1 MKIGWYEKL
10 KHAVR
15 YWLLRQLPPCK
26 QTVKVLSESLERK
39 LTLRERVL
47 VKLHLWVCMWCVW
60 YVEHLQLM
68 RSSLRAETSQDHVL
82 SSTAE
87 LSDDARERMKRRLTG
102 VK

>member
-1 MKIGWYEKL
+1 MKIAWYEKL

-15 YWLLRQLPPCK
+15 YWLLRRLPPCK
-26 QTVKVLSESLERK
+26 QTVKVLSESLERT

-68 RSSLRAETSQDHVL
+68 RTSLRAETSEEKIL
-82 SSTAE
+82 PSTPD
-87 LSDDARERMKRRLTG
+87 LSDDARERLKRRLTG
-102 VK
+102 AK

>member
-10 KHAVR
+10 KHSVR
-15 YWLLRQLPPCK
+15 FFLLRRLPPCK
-26 QTVKVLSESLERK
+26 QTVQVLSESLERK

-47 VKLHLWVCMWCVW
+47 IKLHLWVCMWCVW

-68 RSSLRAETSQDHVL
+68 RSSLRADTGQDHVL
-82 SSTAE
+82 SSTPE
-87 LSDDARERMKRRLTG
+87 LSDEARERLKRRLSG

>member
-15 YWLLRQLPPCK
+15 YWLLRRLPPCK

-60 YVEHLQLM
+60 YLEHLQLV
-68 RSSLRAETSQDHVL
+68 RSSLRAETSQEPTL
-82 SSTAE
+82 SSTPG
-87 LSDDARERMKRRLTG
+87 LSDDARERLKRSLSSES
-102 VK
+102 

>member
-1 MKIGWYEKL
+1 MKIGWYEKS

-15 YWLLRQLPPCK
+15 FWLLRRLPPCE

-60 YVEHLQLM
+60 YLEHLQLV
-68 RSSLRAETSQDHVL
+68 RSSLRAETSPEHTL
-82 SSTAE
+82 SSTPG
-87 LSDDARERMKRRLTG
+87 LTDDARERLKRSLSSES
-102 VK
+102 